1 MKWRI
6 NVGKPYLASY
16 EMTRLI
22 ARDYVEAAAMTKMLL
37 DLLARSDDKSML
49 ITIEPYLEEEKAP
62 DGEHQEHGEEKKPE
76 GKSFEM
82 MITREEEN
90 GNDLRID

>member
-37 DLLARSDDKSML
+37 DLLARSDDKSIL

-62 DGEHQEHGEEKKPE
+62 DGEHQEHGEEKKLE

-82 MITREEEN
+82 MITQEV
-90 GNDLRID
+90 GNVQEL

>member
-82 MITREEEN
+82 MITQEA
-90 GNDLRID
+90 GNVQEL

>member
-37 DLLARSDDKSML
+37 DLLARSDDKNML

-82 MITREEEN
+82 MITQEA
-90 GNDLRID
+90 GNVQEL

>member
-37 DLLARSDDKSML
+37 DLLARSEDKSML

-62 DGEHQEHGEEKKPE
+62 AGEQQEPKASEE
-76 GKSFEM
+76 
-82 MITREEEN
+82 ITSAEIVPQEA
-90 GNDLRID
+90 GNVQEL

>member
-37 DLLARSDDKSML
+37 DLLARSEDKSML

-62 DGEHQEHGEEKKPE
+62 DGEHQEHTEENKPE

-82 MITREEEN
+82 MVTQEA
-90 GNDLRID
+90 GNVQEL

>member
-37 DLLARSDDKSML
+37 DLLARSEDKSML

-82 MITREEEN
+82 MVTQEA
-90 GNDLRID
+90 GNVQEL

>member
-62 DGEHQEHGEEKKPE
+62 DGEHQEHTEENKPE

-82 MITREEEN
+82 MVTQEA
-90 GNDLRID
+90 GNVQEL

>member
-1 MKWRI
+1 M
-6 NVGKPYLASY
+6 V
-16 EMTRLI
+16 
-22 ARDYVEAAAMTKMLL
+22 KMLL
-37 DLLARSDDKSML
+37 DLFARSEDGSEV

-82 MITREEEN
+82 MITQEGEN
-90 GNDLRID
+90 VQEL

>member
-62 DGEHQEHGEEKKPE
+62 DGEHQEHREEKKPE

-82 MITREEEN
+82 MITQEAEN
-90 GNDLRID
+90 VQEL